1 MGLTCPL
8 IQCCSVLASSNGT
21 FIQKHARLTGYDSSC
36 KLHKIMETIMASH
49 DYSFPLSAKILHG
62 GMAIF
67 GVTAYLS
74 AELAEN
80 GSSSSGYYLH
90 AYLGLSLTA
99 FILLRIFRG
108 FSGPEPMRFS
118 GWSPFSSRQWSL
130 ALQDV
135 RSLIQLR
142 VPERGMHEGLAGL
155 TQAFGLALFGWMGL
169 TGTGLFLLDDNPKA
183 TLFEIVEELHEIGE
197 SLIPLYL
204 ALHVG
209 SVLVHS
215 MAGKPIWQRMWKF
228 GSNN

>member
-1 MGLTCPL
+1 M
-8 IQCCSVLASSNGT
+8 VN
-21 FIQKHARLTGYDSSC
+21 
-36 KLHKIMETIMASH
+36 H
-49 DYSFPLSAKILHG
+49 DYTFPMYAKILHG

-67 GVTAYLS
+67 GIAAFLS
-74 AELAEN
+74 GEIAED
-80 GSSSSGYYLH
+80 GFGSSGYYLH

-99 FILLRIFRG
+99 FILLRILRG
-108 FSGPEPMRFS
+108 FTGSKPMRFS
-118 GWSPFSSRQWSL
+118 AWSPFSSRQWSL
-130 ALQDV
+130 ALQDA

-155 TQAFGLALFGWMGL
+155 TQAFGLTIFCWMGV
-169 TGTGLFLLDDNPKA
+169 TGTGLFLLGDNPKVR
-183 TLFEIVEELHEIGE
+183 LFDIVEELHEIGE

-228 GSNN
+228 STTS

>member
-8 IQCCSVLASSNGT
+8 IQCCSVLASTNGT
-21 FIQKHARLTGYDSSC
+21 CIPKPARLTGHDFTC
-36 KLHKIMETIMASH
+36 KRHNIKETIMADH
-49 DYSFPLSAKILHG
+49 DYTFPLSAKILHS

-67 GVTAYLS
+67 GITAYLT
-74 AELAEN
+74 AEVAEDGF
-80 GSSSSGYYLH
+80 GSTGYYLH

-108 FSGPEPMRFS
+108 FTGPEPMRFS
-118 GWSPFSSRQWSL
+118 GWSPLSSRQWSL
-130 ALQDV
+130 ALRDV

-155 TQAFGLALFGWMGL
+155 TQAFGIIIFCWMGV
-169 TGTGLFLLDDNPKA
+169 TGTGLFLLGDKPGV
-183 TLFEIVEELHEIGE
+183 TLFEIVEEFHEIGE

-215 MAGKPIWQRMWKF
+215 VAGKPIWQRMWKF
-228 GSNN
+228 RSNN